1 MFCEQCGKE
10 IADNSKFCSGCGAK
24 TAPVESV
31 EPINEPESAPEVEQA
46 AEPESAPGV
55 EQTAEPAPPPKTEQV
70 SPPLPPVQPI
80 PSPTYNAG
88 YNAKDNLIKPLSI
101 GAYIGMFILLCI
113 PIVNLIMLL
122 VWSFSDTVNINK
134 KHFAIAQ
141 LIMILIGILLSICL
155 AIVMIRMGWG
165 WYNWRFNF

>member
-1 MFCEQCGKE
+1 MFCEKCGKE
-10 IADNSKFCSGCGAK
+10 IPENSKFCSGCGTKVVPAEPAE
-24 TAPVESV
+24 TVESA
-31 EPINEPESAPEVEQA
+31 EPAVESAPEAEQA
-46 AEPESAPGV
+46 AEP
-55 EQTAEPAPPPKTEQV
+55 TPPPKTEQA
-70 SPPLPPVQPI
+70 PPPPPVKPI
-80 PSPTYNAG
+80 PAMAYSG
-88 YNAKDNLIKPLSI
+88 YNAKDNLIKPLSV

-155 AIVMIRMGWG
+155 AIVMIRFGWG